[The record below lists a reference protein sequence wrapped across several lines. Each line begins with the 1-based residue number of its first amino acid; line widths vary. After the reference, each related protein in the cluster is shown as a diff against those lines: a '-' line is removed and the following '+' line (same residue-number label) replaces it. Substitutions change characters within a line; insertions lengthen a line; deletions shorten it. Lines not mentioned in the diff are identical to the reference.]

1 MTETL
6 DNKEQTNTARS
17 NQSLEV
23 RDKLYFGMVWWG
35 VQSWSLVNGFKADGF
50 SRKYKEARRAMSA
63 GMTIYA
69 IGAVVFILVLLQMG

>member
-50 SRKYKEARRAMSA
+50 SRKYKEARKAMRT

-69 IGAVVFILVLLQMG
+69 IGAVVFILVLLQQG